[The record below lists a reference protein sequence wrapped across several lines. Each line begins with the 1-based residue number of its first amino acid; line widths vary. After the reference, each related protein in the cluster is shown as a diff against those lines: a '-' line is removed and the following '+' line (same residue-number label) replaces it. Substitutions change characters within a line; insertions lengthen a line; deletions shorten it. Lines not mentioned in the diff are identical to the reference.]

1 LGPFHEKEGSYYA
14 IKEIWAPV
22 RFEMKDITHAF
33 EGSLNLENRYFYT
46 NLNQCTFRWKLAV
59 MTSPDGKTARKE
71 ISGEAAAPNIFPGQK
86 GQLKLDLPANW
97 NNYDV
102 LYVTSF
108 SPDNR
113 EIFTWSWPIA
123 LHL

>member
-1 LGPFHEKEGSYYA
+1 
-14 IKEIWAPV
+14 
-22 RFEMKDITHAF
+22 MKDITHAF

-59 MTSPDGKTARKE
+59 MPSPDGKTARKE

-102 LYVTSF
+102 LYITSF